1 MEDGFWFSTALGLG
15 TGGIYLLL
23 VYLSL
28 RLARGMGRRM
38 FMMVVFGGMAI
49 RLFVMASVIAI
60 VIALASVSKVVYLAA
75 FFVVFLIGLALEVV
89 VVHRERSMPAQE

>member
-28 RLARGMGRRM
+28 RLARSMGRRM

-49 RLFVMASVIAI
+49 RLFVAASIIALI
-60 VIALASVSKVVYLAA
+60 IALAPVSKVVYLAA
-75 FFVVFLIGLALEVV
+75 FFVVFLIGLTLEVV
-89 VVHRERSMPAQE
+89 VVHRERTATGQE